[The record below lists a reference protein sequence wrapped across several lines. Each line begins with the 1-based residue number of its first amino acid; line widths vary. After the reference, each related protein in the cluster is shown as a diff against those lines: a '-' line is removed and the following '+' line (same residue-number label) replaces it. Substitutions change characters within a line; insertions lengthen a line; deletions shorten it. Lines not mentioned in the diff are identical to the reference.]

1 MEQKEGSFTQSLLV
15 KICIGIGYFL
25 IPISKMEVT
34 VQISHCRRKYDCFAS
49 AHKQNA
55 TERLSQHVLLIII
68 EAGAIIRAILHSDMR
83 KSCTVQVSPL
93 LCVMEE
99 L

>member
-34 VQISHCRRKYDCFAS
+34 VQISHC
-49 AHKQNA
+49 
-55 TERLSQHVLLIII
+55 
-68 EAGAIIRAILHSDMR
+68 
-83 KSCTVQVSPL
+83 
-93 LCVMEE
+93 
-99 L
+99 